1 MKNSWSSTLILGLMI
16 PCLIFLFTSAPA
28 PASGYVDDQSFSV
41 PFGGFH
47 LTEEDPV
54 DIILAIS
61 STDCNLDVTNNGPGD
76 IMIFVLVPSGSPPV
90 TTYELGAGRSMAV
103 GVAKGS
109 SAGVGLIPRT
119 GKKASGTYTVV
130 P

>member
-16 PCLIFLFTSAPA
+16 PCLTFLFTSAPA
-28 PASGYVDDQSFSV
+28 PASDYVDDYGVRSM
-41 PFGGFH
+41 FGGWCV
-47 LTEEDPV
+47 TEDDPV
-54 DIILAIS
+54 EIILATS

-76 IMIFVLVPSGSPPV
+76 IMILVLDPSEPPIRF
-90 TTYELGAGRSMAV
+90 YELGAGRSMAV

-109 SAGVGLIPRT
+109 SAAVALIPRT
-119 GKKASGTYTVV
+119 GKKAAGTYTVV